1 MSGKSDRRA
10 QLRLVPSETRTG
22 VHDDASPFAVK
33 PLGEILVATGAL
45 PRDGLN
51 RALRL
56 QRTRRARGRL
66 GNILV
71 RERLL
76 STDALA
82 VGLALQKGVWRVPL
96 SLTSGDPSLIDA
108 IGADRCIRHRI
119 LPLRHQAGVTVIAA
133 SRPEEF
139 EAIRHGIEAIVGPV
153 ALAIADE
160 RGVEAAI
167 LAKRAQGLVKAAEA
181 RPLLPLSARQFHPR
195 VLGFVLGALFC
206 AILAAVVFAPVL
218 ASFIALIWS
227 VVALTGLSGLKAAA
241 LTAELSDPA
250 RHFRAP
256 KAKMTDRLPRISIMV
271 PLLSEAEISGAL
283 VKRLKTIRYPTDRLE
298 ICLVVEQGDGPT
310 TSALLRAGLPEG
322 WRVVEV
328 PRGTVRT
335 KPRALNYGLDFLR
348 GEIIGVYDA
357 EDAPEPDQLLK
368 VAAKFATAAPDVACL
383 QGRLAFYNARRNW
396 LSRCFAIDYAAWFG
410 VVLPGLARL
419 GFVIPLGG
427 TTLFFRRAA
436 LEALGRWDSH
446 NVTEDADL
454 GLRLAR
460 IGLRTEMVDT
470 VTREE
475 ANCRVVPWIKQ
486 RSRWIK
492 GYALTYIVHMRRPW
506 MLYRN
511 LGAKKFLGVQA
522 IFLGSVT
529 LFLLAPFMW
538 SLAFIPLGLPHP
550 LSGTAGAWFAPAVA
564 VFIGAEVVN
573 LIVNGR
579 AVWIARGERWLLPWV
594 PTLMLYFPLA
604 AVAAYRGLIGLAV
617 SPFAW
622 DKTRHGQSDPDE
634 EDVALKVLPKPRRSE
649 RAASQT
655 RG

>member
-1 MSGKSDRRA
+1 MSGNTEQRPR
-10 QLRLVPSETRTG
+10 LHLVPTPEGRTG
-22 VHDDASPFAVK
+22 VHDAASPFARQ
-33 PLGEILVATGAL
+33 PLGEILVSTGAL

-56 QRTRRARGRL
+56 QRTRRAYGRL
-66 GNILV
+66 GNILM
-71 RERLL
+71 RERMV
-76 STDALA
+76 SKDALA

-96 SLTSGDPSLIDA
+96 SLTSGDPALIDA
-108 IGADRCIRHRI
+108 VGADICIRHRL
-119 LPLRHQAGVTVIAA
+119 LPLRHEAGVTVLAA

-139 EAIRHGIEAIVGPV
+139 EAIRAQVEAKLGPV

-160 RGVEAAI
+160 RAIETAI
-167 LAKRAQGLVKAAEA
+167 LAKRAQGLVRMAEA
-181 RPLLPLSARQFHPR
+181 RPVLALSARQFHPR
-195 VLGFVLGALFC
+195 VLGFTLAGLFGAIF
-206 AILAAVVFAPVL
+206 AASIFAPAL
-218 ASFIALIWS
+218 TALIALIWA
-227 VVALTGLSGLKAAA
+227 VVALAALSGLKAAA
-241 LTAELSDPA
+241 MTAGLSDPA
-250 RHFRAP
+250 RHLKAP
-256 KAKMTDRLPRISIMV
+256 IAKATDRLPRISILV
-271 PLLSEAEISGAL
+271 PLLSEAEISGPL
-283 VKRLKTIRYPTDRLE
+283 VKRLRAIRYPQDRLE

-310 TSALLRAGLPEG
+310 ATALKQAGLPVG

-368 VAAKFATAAPDVACL
+368 VAAKFATSPPQVACL

-396 LSRCFAIDYAAWFG
+396 LSRCFAVDYAAWFG
-410 VVLPGLARL
+410 VVLPGLARM

-436 LEALGRWDSH
+436 LEALGRWDAH

-475 ANCRVVPWIKQ
+475 ANCRMVPWIKQ

-506 MLYRN
+506 MLFRN
-511 LGAKKFLGVQA
+511 LGAKKFFGVQA
-522 IFLGSVT
+522 LFLGSVT

-538 SLAFIPLGLPHP
+538 SLILIPLGLPHP
-550 LSGTAGAWFAPAVA
+550 LADTVGVWFAPAVF
-564 VFIGAEVVN
+564 VFVGSEVVN
-573 LIVNGR
+573 LVVNLR

-604 AVAAYRGLIGLAV
+604 AIAAYRGLIGLAV

-634 EDVALKVLPKPRRSE
+634 ITLKALPKPRHS
-649 RAASQT
+649 APAVSQR